1 MKILGMAINSD
12 KSSICHLN
20 FPKGKLTVNYK
31 AKPCIINEK
40 EIPQMDYDDRYKYL
54 GIHIDPRGNM
64 SGTTIEKIK
73 EKLEII
79 TKSPLKAQQK
89 AEILRYIISMQVAYQ
104 S

>member
-1 MKILGMAINSD
+1 
-12 KSSICHLN
+12 
-20 FPKGKLTVNYK
+20 
-31 AKPCIINEK
+31 
-40 EIPQMDYDDRYKYL
+40 
-54 GIHIDPRGNM
+54 M